1 MCETTDEASSKD
13 MEIVSQESSM
23 QHYRDFLSGLGKSID
38 EMPKEVPEWIHKSRK
53 KLRTLV
59 ESTANTKSHL
69 RHLAFPSALNHLR
82 EAKTILKYREVPKLE
97 PSEHIVDLTHICVA
111 YENRTPIHPAP
122 LLSGDK
128 KIWKKFLDQ
137 VADGTAGISPF
148 YLFFYFFLKLN
159 QIIKLSCP
167 N

>member
-1 MCETTDEASSKD
+1 
-13 MEIVSQESSM
+13 M

-38 EMPKEVPEWIHKSRK
+38 EIPKEVPEWIHKGRK

-59 ESTANTKSHL
+59 ESTANTKAHL

-82 EAKTILKYREVPKLE
+82 ETKDILKYREVPKLE

-111 YENRTPIHPAP
+111 YENKTPIHPAP

-137 VADGTAGISPF
+137 LADGTAGIDPF
-148 YLFFYFFLKLN
+148 IYSFISFQNIKSNNKIVLSQLKTA
-159 QIIKLSCP
+159 Q
-167 N
+167 